1 MRMASCRSD
10 YASQIKEALTMQEV
24 AERYGF
30 HPDRSGFIKCPFHSG
45 DNHGSLKIYP
55 DHRGWH
61 CFGCGAG
68 GSVIDFTM
76 RLFDINFRQAV
87 VRMDADFGLG
97 LIGQDP
103 RQYRE
108 QRSKIIEARRLEEE
122 QKSKLDAKYKKVA
135 AEHCYWWQVKKEF
148 APAPGVTVLHPL
160 FVEALQR
167 LPALEYW
174 LDENIGR

>member
-1 MRMASCRSD
+1 MN
-10 YASQIKEALTMQEV
+10 YAQEIKDRLTMQEV

-55 DHRGWH
+55 EHRGWH
-61 CFGCGAG
+61 CFGCNSG
-68 GSVIDFTM
+68 GDVISFVM
-76 RLFDINFRQAV
+76 KLFDINFKQAV

-103 RQYRE
+103 KEYRE

-122 QKSKLDAKYKKVA
+122 QKAKLDAKYKKVA
-135 AEHCYWWQVKKEF
+135 SEHCYWWQVKKEF
-148 APAPGVTVLHPL
+148 APDPGVTVLHPL
-160 FVEALQR
+160 FIEALKR